1 MNCKFTRIERN
12 GGQTKSTIKANVEE
26 GRSVP
31 SGIRGVPIHEFSFL
45 ASSILLFSLA
55 LSAQDLP
62 PGTALEARLSTATSS
77 RISQPGDPI
86 EAMIIAPVS
95 IQGRIVVPQG
105 SRLLGSVA
113 NTTAIGFGLKHS
125 TASIAYSFHILELPS
140 GTRVPV
146 KAQLVEVETS
156 KEHVDDRGTVR
167 GIHPIVSLS
176 SIWTYC
182 AAPLLFVDP
191 PIGAPLLGMKFLVAP
206 APNPEIVFPTGTE
219 VFLRLTAPLTLPPP
233 NPGFTVPAKSFSQ
246 GDLSNIEHLLK
257 NSAQRAYIGSR
268 ASDIVNVL
276 LIGSPNQMDRAFHAS
291 GWSLAHR
298 KSPISLF
305 RMYYALAKRLG
316 YTRAPMNAL
325 TLNGVPSAFVHQ
337 KTLDTVERRHHM
349 RLWQYPLKEN
359 VWLGAAAEDVGFRFE
374 LTHWTH
380 YTDPNIDNERAKIV
394 NDLAFTGCINSVGL
408 LHRPSSELVQDPK
421 AEHPILTDGDVA
433 AIQLNDCIHPNLM
446 PGVSEL
452 SGAPQPGAAQPAA
465 PQPAAPQHGRLVRT
479 LHAFRDDLVRSNILF
494 TTYNTLNLLKKH
506 KSESTPTETRSATA
520 PRELNWLPAT
530 ASPETHPE
538 E

>member
-1 MNCKFTRIERN
+1 MNCKFTRIK
-12 GGQTKSTIKANVEE
+12 GKSGQTKWRIKTDFEE

-31 SGIRGVPIHEFSFL
+31 PDRRAVLIHEFSFL
-45 ASSILLFSLA
+45 AISIFLFSLA

-62 PGTALEARLSTATSS
+62 PGTALEARLSGATGS
-77 RISQPGDPI
+77 RISHRGDPI

-95 IQGRIVVPQG
+95 IQGRILVPQG
-105 SRLLGSVA
+105 SRLLGSIA
-113 NTTAIGFGLKHS
+113 NTTAIGLGLKHS
-125 TASIAYSFHILELPS
+125 TASIAYSFHALELPS

-176 SIWTYC
+176 SVWMYC
-182 AAPLLFVDP
+182 ATPLLFVDP
-191 PIGAPLLGMKFLVAP
+191 PIGAPILGMKFLVAP
-206 APNPEIVFPTGTE
+206 SPDPEIDFPTGTE
-219 VFLRLTAPLTLPPP
+219 VILRLTAPLTLPPP

-246 GDLSNIEHLLK
+246 GDLNDIEHLLK
-257 NSAQRAYIGSR
+257 NSSRRAYIGSR
-268 ASDIVNVL
+268 ASDIVNVV

-291 GWSLAHR
+291 GWSLAHG
-298 KSPISLF
+298 KSPISFF

-316 YTRAPMNAL
+316 YPRAPMNAL

-337 KTLDTVERRHHM
+337 KALDTVERRHHL
-349 RLWQYPLKEN
+349 RLWQYPQKEN
-359 VWLGAAAEDVGFRFE
+359 VWLGAAAEDVGFQFQ

-380 YTDPNIDNERAKIV
+380 YTDANIDNERAKIV

-408 LHRPSSELVQDPK
+408 LHRPSRELAQDPK

-452 SGAPQPGAAQPAA
+452 SVAH
-465 PQPAAPQHGRLVRT
+465 QHGRLGRT

-494 TTYNTLNLLKKH
+494 TTYNTLKLLKKH
-506 KSESTPTETRSATA
+506 KSESTPIETRSATGA
-520 PRELNWLPAT
+520 PRELNWLPPT

-538 E
+538 Q